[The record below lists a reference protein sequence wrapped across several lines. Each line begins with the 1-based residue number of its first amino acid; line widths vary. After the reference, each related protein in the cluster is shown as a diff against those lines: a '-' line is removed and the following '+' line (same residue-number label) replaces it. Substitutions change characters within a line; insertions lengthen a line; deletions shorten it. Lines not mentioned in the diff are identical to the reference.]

1 MYIGDKL
8 GKKKYRK
15 SFPSDPDLLPE
26 IEDWIME
33 IAQEA
38 NLNEEKYNHLALSV
52 AEASANSIVHG
63 NKADRNIPVLIEVAY
78 DSEQIEITFSDK
90 GKGFKIDEVPDPTAP
105 ENILKDSGR
114 GIHIMR
120 SFLDDLK
127 YKFSDDGTEVTLVL
141 KLN

>member
-1 MYIGDKL
+1 M

-63 NKADRNIPVLIEVAY
+63 NKADKNIPVEIEVSY

-90 GKGFKIDEVPDPTAP
+90 GKGFNIAEVPDPTAP

-120 SFLDDLK
+120 SFLDDLR
-127 YKFSDDGTEVTLVL
+127 YNFSDDGTEVTLVL

>member
-1 MYIGDKL
+1 MWKIKHN
-8 GKKKYRK
+8 K

-38 NLNEEKYNHLALSV
+38 NLNEDKFNHLALSV

-63 NKADRNIPVLIEVAY
+63 NKGDKNIPIDIKVTY
-78 DSEQIEITFSDK
+78 DSEQIEITFSDR
-90 GKGFKIDEVPDPTAP
+90 GTGFKIEEVPDPTAP
-105 ENILKDSGR
+105 ENLLKDNGR
-114 GIHIMR
+114 GIHIMK
-120 SFLDDLK
+120 SFLDDLR
-127 YKFSDDGTEVTLVL
+127 YSFSDSGTEVTLVL

>member
-1 MYIGDKL
+1 MINGDKL
-8 GKKKYRK
+8 GKTRYNK

-26 IEDWIME
+26 IEDWVME

-38 NLNEEKYNHLALSV
+38 KLNEDKFNHLALSV
-52 AEASANSIVHG
+52 AEASSNSIMHG
-63 NKADRNIPVLIEVAY
+63 NKSDKNIPLDIEVTY
-78 DSEQIEITFSDK
+78 DSEQIEITFSDS
-90 GKGFKIDEVPDPTAP
+90 GTGFIMEEVPDPTAP

-120 SFLDDLK
+120 SFLDDLR
-127 YKFSDDGTEVTLVL
+127 YSFSSNGTEVTLVL

>member
-1 MYIGDKL
+1 L
-8 GKKKYRK
+8 GKTKYKKT
-15 SFPSDPDLLPE
+15 FPSDPDLLPE

-38 NLNEEKYNHLALSV
+38 KLNEDKFNHLALSV
-52 AEASANSIVHG
+52 AEASANSIMHG
-63 NKADRNIPVLIEVAY
+63 NKSNKNIPIDIEVTY
-78 DSEQIEITFSDK
+78 DSEQIEITFSDR
-90 GKGFKIDEVPDPTAP
+90 GTGFIMNEVPDPTAP

-120 SFLDDLK
+120 SFLDDLR
-127 YKFSDDGTEVTLVL
+127 YNFSEKGTDVTLVL